1 METIKEVFCDQDCRF
16 LLPNEE
22 FQKDNTIPHHCYKY
36 NETVFHS
43 NSRCFSSISY
53 KLNLFISRNNYHPE
67 ILKCYPCL
75 KETVQ

>member
-36 NETVFHS
+36 NEIVFHS
-43 NSRCFSSISY
+43 N
-53 KLNLFISRNNYHPE
+53 SRNNYHPE